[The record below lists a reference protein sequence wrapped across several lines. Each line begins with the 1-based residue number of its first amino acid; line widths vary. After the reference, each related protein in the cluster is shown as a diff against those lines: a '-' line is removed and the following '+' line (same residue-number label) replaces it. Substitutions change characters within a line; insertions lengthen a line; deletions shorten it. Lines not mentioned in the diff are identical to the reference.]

1 MSGGQKMD
9 SEPEQ
14 PDPGKAYARSLK
26 DRIVREAHEQ
36 GGAWAESADH
46 DLRIT
51 PRLVIGLA
59 IMLGGLVLALDS
71 LGFVEGGQLFRF
83 WPLALIAVGIVKWI
97 SPAPQRMTALFW
109 IVAGVAFQ
117 LVTLGR
123 MSFGGVWAALLFF
136 VGAKIAWKAL
146 RPTARP
152 TDPAAALDLLQ
163 FMGGTKTVVTT
174 QDFKGGQ
181 ATAVMGGCEI
191 DLRHAAMPEG
201 RAAVLDTFAFWGG
214 IEIRVPDDWE
224 VVSQGNAVLGGFV
237 NNARSVREAKRRI
250 VVTGLAIMGGV
261 EVKN

>member
-1 MSGGQKMD
+1 MD
-9 SEPEQ
+9 PAFKPGEPPQ
-14 PDPGKAYARSLK
+14 
-26 DRIVREAHEQ
+26 
-36 GGAWAESADH
+36 

-51 PRLVIGLA
+51 PRVVLGLGV
-59 IMLGGLVLALDS
+59 MLAGLVLALDS
-71 LGFVEGGQLFRF
+71 LGLVDGGALFRF
-83 WPLALIAVGIVKWI
+83 WPLALVAVGIVKWL
-97 SPAPQRMTALFW
+97 SPAPQRMSALFW
-109 IVAGVAFQ
+109 IVAGVAFL

-123 MSFGGVWAALLFF
+123 MSFAGVWAVLLFL

-146 RPTARP
+146 RPVALP

-174 QDFKGGQ
+174 TDFKGGQ

-191 DLRHAAMPEG
+191 DLRHASMPEG
-201 RAAVLDTFAFWGG
+201 RPAVLDTFAFWGG

-224 VVSQGNAVLGGFV
+224 VVSQGSAALGGFV
-237 NNARSVREAKRRI
+237 NNARSAPGAKRRL